1 MSLRDLLLTAVV
13 CLVWAGN
20 SVMSKLVIT
29 GLGAPPLFY
38 AAARFAVVA
47 LATLPWLLPA
57 PRPLWRMIVVGLLI
71 GGGNFALSFL
81 ALKTVTPS
89 AFGVVVQLGVPFST
103 LLSVTLLGE
112 KIRWRRGIG
121 IVVTLAGALIV
132 IVDPA
137 GFTFSAGMLLVAA
150 AAFTG
155 SLGAVM
161 MKQIEGVSPLRFQ
174 AWVGFSSLWP
184 LAALTLLTEHGQLDV
199 LRDHLWP
206 FVGAVLFS
214 ALIVSVVAHTAYYWL
229 IGRYEVNLL
238 QPLTLMTPLATIGLG
253 VLITHDHFDA
263 RLVVG
268 SVIALA
274 GVLMI
279 ALRPNHVAPLL
290 LLFRSAPQ

>member
-1 MSLRDLLLTAVV
+1 MSLRDLFLLTIV

-20 SVMSKLVIT
+20 SVMSKLVISD
-29 GLGAPPLFY
+29 LGAPPLFY
-38 AAARFAVVA
+38 AAARFAVVMVV
-47 LATLPWLLPA
+47 TLPWLLPA
-57 PRPLWRMIVVGLLI
+57 PRPVWRMVAVGLLI

-89 AFGVVVQLGVPFST
+89 AFGVVIQLGVPFST

-112 KIRWRRGIG
+112 KIRWRRGLG
-121 IVVTLAGALIV
+121 IAVTLAGALIV
-132 IVDPA
+132 IVDPK

-150 AAFTG
+150 AALTG

-184 LAALTLLTEHGQLDV
+184 LVALTLLTEHGQTAV
-199 LRDHLWP
+199 LQNHLFP

-214 ALIVSVVAHTAYYWL
+214 ALIVSVLAHTAYYWL

-253 VLITHDHFDA
+253 VLITHDPFGPRMA
-263 RLVVG
+263 IG
-268 SVIALA
+268 SIIALA

-279 ALRPNHVAPLL
+279 ALRRNHVAPLL

>member
-1 MSLRDLLLTAVV
+1 MSLRDLFLITVV
-13 CLVWAGN
+13 CLVWASN
-20 SVMSKLVIT
+20 SVISKLVIS

-38 AAARFAVVA
+38 AAARFAVVV

-57 PRPLWRMIVVGLLI
+57 PRPLWRMIVVGLLM
-71 GGGNFALSFL
+71 GGGNFALTFL
-81 ALKTVTPS
+81 ALKTVSPS
-89 AFGVVVQLGVPFST
+89 AVGVVTQLGVPFST
-103 LLSVTLLGE
+103 LLSVTMLGE
-112 KIRWRRGIG
+112 TIRWRRGLG
-121 IVVTLAGALIV
+121 MAVTLAGALIV
-132 IVDPA
+132 IVNPA
-137 GFTFSAGMLLVAA
+137 GFTFSSGMLLVAA

-161 MKQIEGVSPLRFQ
+161 MKQIEGVSPMRFQ

-184 LAALTLLTEHGQLDV
+184 LAALTLVTEHGQMAV
-199 LRDHLWP
+199 LRGHLVP

-214 ALIVSVVAHTAYYWL
+214 GLIVSVLAHTTYYWL

-253 VLITHDHFDA
+253 VLITHDPFGWRMA
-263 RLVVG
+263 VG
-268 SVIALA
+268 SVVALA

-290 LLFRSAPQ
+290 LLLRAAPR